1 MLLVEVEV
9 VVVVAAWDR
18 ETEEQ
23 CMHGTGVGGPTEI
36 AADRGWIVVSLV
48 TETGCGGSLVS
59 LWPL

>member
-36 AADRGWIVVSLV
+36 AADRG
-48 TETGCGGSLVS
+48 
-59 LWPL
+59 